1 MTISLQLLITF
12 IENTCFLKQCK
23 KQVSLRRSYKQSF
36 AGKWCRVSDLTHRH
50 KSVNIQSVLT
60 IPNLKSWLLVITT
73 PRMTTVLEIRHLLK
87 NFHNL
92 WKRRVAVYE
101 GNACQHDSEQSFKRQ
116 WWKYRFWKTRSPVT
130 AIEERIS
137 PYLEQTTCSVKYAFD
152 NLHTK

>member
-12 IENTCFLKQCK
+12 IENTCFLKKCK

-87 NFHNL
+87 NFQ
-92 WKRRVAVYE
+92 RRE
-101 GNACQHDSEQSFKRQ
+101 CQHDSEQSFKRQ
-116 WWKYRFWKTRSPVT
+116 WWKYRFWKTRSLVT

-137 PYLEQTTCSVKYAFD
+137 PYLEQTTCSVKFAFD